1 MISLGIKERS
11 VLNKFLQLIV
21 VSFVTA
27 IMYYLL
33 ISFDIS
39 GNEAPIQFSMWENFI
54 FFPLMC
60 VVMFVPYVF
69 FYGSLTFVLKFFI
82 EKIVSWKSVLFDIV
96 FYVGVSIAIIPV
108 LPHTIKETAS
118 NTAYQFFLNPYY
130 LVPFIGGIILILFEI
145 NSKKES

>member
-118 NTAYQFFLNPYY
+118 NTAYQFFFKP
-130 LVPFIGGIILILFEI
+130 VLFSSVYWRDYSYTVR
-145 NSKKES
+145 N